1 MKLSQLTT
9 DNALDV
15 LCEITP
21 YVSNIVTDEELMAT
35 IGKTVKREGGMTR
48 AGVMLLGAEKLT
60 KIVPVVMKTHR
71 ADVYGIVAVLNGM
84 EPEEIA
90 QQNVI
95 KTSMQ
100 IRDICK
106 DKELLDFFK
115 SCVEQTNAE

>member
-1 MKLSQLTT
+1 MKISQLTT

-21 YVSNIVTDEELMAT
+21 FVSNIVTDNELMET
-35 IGKTVKREGGMTR
+35 VGKAIKRDGLTK
-48 AGVMLLGAEKLT
+48 AGVMLLGVEKLSSLMP
-60 KIVPVVMKTHR
+60 IVLKSHR

-90 QQNVI
+90 RQNVI

-106 DKELLDFFK
+106 DKELLDFFR
-115 SCVEQTNAE
+115 SCAEQNENE